1 MYSFPFIG
9 LAIGLTGLK
18 MALPGMM
25 AGLKYTGLFHKTI
38 LPEKVIWSVHKDI
51 YVEAS
56 SLVDGLP

>member
-38 LPEKVIWSVHKDI
+38 LPESDI
-51 YVEAS
+51 ARS
-56 SLVDGLP
+56 QRHLCGSKFIG